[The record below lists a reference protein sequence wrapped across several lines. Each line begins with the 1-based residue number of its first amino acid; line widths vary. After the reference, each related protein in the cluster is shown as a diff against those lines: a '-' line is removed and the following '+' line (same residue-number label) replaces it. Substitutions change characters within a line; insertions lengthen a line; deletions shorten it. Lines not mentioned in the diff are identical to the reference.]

1 MASYNF
7 TIPRGDRSIPDILA
21 RIPRGFKDEASKG
34 FAVLAE
40 IGQQHYAEILQAVIV
55 TLESKRPPLE
65 KLAETLKIPVSQ
77 ISSLFAACMFTVS
90 VLGEGGSADEFINA
104 CLSASLLRED
114 RVPKVRSFLETIVAQ
129 QPQIGRTIRRAEM
142 PGQVLPSVSNFEV
155 VVDLRMA
162 FDGEAVAEV
171 VPVAIVHV
179 DTDAEVEEL
188 WFQASRQQ
196 MQQLK
201 IDVDEAIRRMD
212 LAEAWG
218 NRGPK
223 A

>member
-1 MASYNF
+1 M
-7 TIPRGDRSIPDILA
+7 
-21 RIPRGFKDEASKG
+21 
-34 FAVLAE
+34 LAE

-65 KLAETLKIPVSQ
+65 KLSETLKIPVNQ
-77 ISSLFAACMFTVS
+77 IDSLFAASMFTVS
-90 VLGEGGSADEFINA
+90 VLGEGGSADEFINSCITA
-104 CLSASLLRED
+104 GVIRED
-114 RVPKVRSFLETIVAQ
+114 RAPKIRSFLNTIVAQ
-129 QPQIGRTIRRAEM
+129 QPQIGRTIRRAAM
-142 PGQVLPSVSNFEV
+142 PAQVLPCVSNFEV

-162 FDGEAVAEV
+162 FDGEAIAEV

-188 WFQASRQQ
+188 WFQASKQQ

-201 IDVDEAIRRMD
+201 IDVDEAIRRME

-218 NRGPK
+218 NRESK

>member
-1 MASYNF
+1 
-7 TIPRGDRSIPDILA
+7 
-21 RIPRGFKDEASKG
+21 
-34 FAVLAE
+34 
-40 IGQQHYAEILQAVIV
+40 
-55 TLESKRPPLE
+55 
-65 KLAETLKIPVSQ
+65 
-77 ISSLFAACMFTVS
+77 
-90 VLGEGGSADEFINA
+90 
-104 CLSASLLRED
+104 
-114 RVPKVRSFLETIVAQ
+114 
-129 QPQIGRTIRRAEM
+129 
-142 PGQVLPSVSNFEV
+142 
-155 VVDLRMA
+155 
-162 FDGEAVAEV
+162 
-171 VPVAIVHV
+171 V